1 MRLPDSDGVNYQ
13 VRGSVASSS
22 LGLKPSPIGAVAAAA
37 VAFNTAAVAIVSAAR
52 TVPAKPVSV
61 VESAFVE
68 AWTIP
73 AICIEAN
80 RDILDRRKRF
90 DRRLGAQRRA
100 QRRRLDRALDESP
113 CCQHGRRSKSQ
124 KTVHRIDP
132 PWIGPRDMDQRGAHP
147 CCSVRD

>member
-1 MRLPDSDGVNYQ
+1 
-13 VRGSVASSS
+13 
-22 LGLKPSPIGAVAAAA
+22 
-37 VAFNTAAVAIVSAAR
+37 
-52 TVPAKPVSV
+52 VPAKPVSV
-61 VESAFVE
+61 VEAAFVE

-132 PWIGPRDMDQRGAHP
+132 PWIAPPETCINAARIRVGPCAIDHMSLNIDLRVSNSAQTSLSRH
-147 CCSVRD
+147 V